1 MIGIYLRV
9 STEKQDEGMQINAIK
24 RYIGGDEYKNAKVY
38 KDFGITGTT
47 TERPDY
53 QKLLIDINSGLLHRI
68 VTYEYSRLWR
78 DLEEQSRMIKVL
90 MALNIKLESATEGI
104 LETID
109 DKLKANIMGSINVY
123 EVERL
128 TRRINEGIAR
138 KKKDVEMGLDKWNGR
153 GVDKKM
159 RKRPIKKILGCRDGL

>member
-24 RYIGGDEYKNAKVY
+24 RCIGEDSYKKASVY
-38 KDFGITGTT
+38 TDIGITGTT
-47 TERPDY
+47 TDRPDY
-53 QKLLIDINSGLLHRI
+53 KRLLNDITEGKIHQI

-90 MALNIKLESATEGI
+90 NVLDEKLISATEGA

-128 TRRINEGIAR
+128 TRRIREGIAK
-138 KKKDVEMGLDKWNGR
+138 KKKDIEDGNDTWNGR
-153 GVDKKM
+153 GQDKKM
-159 RKRPIKKILGCRDGL
+159 RKRPIKRCK